1 MIFTFDILNKWDYSI
16 PMPANTRT
24 KEVLERYNIFK
35 KELVES
41 NITINDYVLHKYL
54 KSKQYS
60 LDLNTFPYNI
70 PNNMKHYVLW
80 IHPNYKKLLTNKKLS
95 DILTTNMQKLGYN
108 EYICFENHI
117 ACKTVLGILHYQV
130 FFHTC

>member
-117 ACKTVLGILHYQV
+117 A
-130 FFHTC
+130 